1 MHWVVTLGAAI
12 GGGVLA
18 ERLRLPGGLL
28 LGAMVGSAAVTLGFG
43 IELEAPFPATA
54 ALFVAVGVIIG
65 TLVTRD
71 RLHQLAPMA
80 GPAVVSAAILIVAG
94 VLVALLLQWTGL
106 APPAAVL
113 ATSPGA
119 LVVLIAASAE
129 YGRGE
134 TEVALFH
141 VVRIVVVVATV
152 PPLVR
157 LLRRRPRGER

>member
-1 MHWVVTLGAAI
+1 MQWILTLVVAI
-12 GGGVLA
+12 GGGFLA

-28 LGAMVGSAAVTLGFG
+28 LGAMIGSAAVTLGFG
-43 IELEAPFPATA
+43 AELQVPFPATSL
-54 ALFVAVGVIIG
+54 LFLTVGVIIG

-71 RLHQLAPMA
+71 RLRRLAPLAM
-80 GPAVVSAAILIVAG
+80 PALVSAAGLIVAG
-94 VLVALLLQWTGL
+94 VVVAVLLQRLGI

-119 LVVLIAASAE
+119 LVVLIAAAAE
-129 YGRGE
+129 YGQGE

-141 VVRIVVVVATV
+141 VIRIVVVVATV

-157 LLRRRPRGER
+157 LLRRRTLGEP

>member
-1 MHWVVTLGAAI
+1 MHWAVTLGAAI
-12 GGGVLA
+12 AGGVLA

-28 LGAMVGSAAVTLGFG
+28 LGAMVGSAAVTLGSG
-43 IELEAPFPATA
+43 VELVTPFPAA
-54 ALFVAVGVIIG
+54 AVLFVAVGVMIG

-71 RLHQLAPMA
+71 RLHRLAPMA
-80 GPAVVSAAILIVAG
+80 WPAVASAAVLIVAG
-94 VLVALLLQWTGL
+94 VLVAWLLQWTGL

-119 LVVLIAASAE
+119 LVVLIAAAAE

-141 VVRIVVVVATV
+141 VIRIVVVVATV
-152 PPLVR
+152 SPLVR
-157 LLRRRPRGER
+157 WLRRRPRGAR

>member
-1 MHWVVTLGAAI
+1 MHWVVTIGAAI

-28 LGAMVGSAAVTLGFG
+28 LGAMIGSAAVTLGAG
-43 IELEAPFPATA
+43 VELQAPFPLTA
-54 ALFVAVGVIIG
+54 ALFVAVGVMIG

-71 RLHQLAPMA
+71 RLHRLAPMA
-80 GPAVVSAAILIVAG
+80 GPAVASAAVLIVAG
-94 VLVALLLQWTGL
+94 VLVAWLLQWTGL

-119 LVVLIAASAE
+119 LVVLIAAAAE
-129 YGRGE
+129 YGQGE
-134 TEVALFH
+134 TEVALYH
-141 VVRIVVVVATV
+141 VIRIVVVVATV

-157 LLRRRPRGER
+157 LLRRRPRRER